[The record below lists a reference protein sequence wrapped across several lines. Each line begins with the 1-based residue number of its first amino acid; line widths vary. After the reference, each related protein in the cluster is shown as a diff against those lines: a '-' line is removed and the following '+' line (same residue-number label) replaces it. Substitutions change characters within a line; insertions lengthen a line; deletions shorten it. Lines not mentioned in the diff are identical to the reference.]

1 VGALTPSPRRR
12 STGRDGWVPN
22 GGGTENT
29 VAALG
34 DPATAGIGA
43 GGGLLS
49 TPWPWVWLSTWVTLV
64 IGVLL
69 GWISAKVAATIT
81 PRPRAAAAE
90 TA

>member
-1 VGALTPSPRRR
+1 
-12 STGRDGWVPN
+12 
-22 GGGTENT
+22 
-29 VAALG
+29 VAAFG

-43 GGGLLS
+43 GAELLVA
-49 TPWPWVWLSTWVTLV
+49 PWPWIWLCPWATVV

-69 GWISAKVAATIT
+69 GWISAKVAATMT